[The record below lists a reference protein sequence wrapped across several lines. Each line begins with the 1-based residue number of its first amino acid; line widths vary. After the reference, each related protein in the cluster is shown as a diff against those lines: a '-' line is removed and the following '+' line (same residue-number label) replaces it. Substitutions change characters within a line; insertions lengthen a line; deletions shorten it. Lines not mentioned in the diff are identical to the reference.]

1 MPTRADLKNSFS
13 NRLYICKQSFIRIDV
28 AYLRNIRIIGNATRS
43 RNMRMGLFMFMIST
57 GILSA
62 MISGNGGTMSPAYSE
77 TGKVCAL
84 TFDDG
89 PDTDLTPRVLDR
101 LEKHGIVATFFVIGG
116 LINDN
121 TGKIIIRAARSG
133 CEIQNHSWGYESMS
147 AMSCEEI
154 RESVEK
160 TSAEIQKYSG
170 KAPIFFRPPNLAVS
184 DTMYETIDLTF
195 AGGVVA
201 HDWAGCNTSA
211 EDRAKEILGG
221 VRDGAIILLH
231 DVQPQPHPTPEALDI
246 IIPELKKRG
255 YRFVTISELFKL
267 KGIKLK
273 PHEKKLWTVVE

>member
-1 MPTRADLKNSFS
+1 
-13 NRLYICKQSFIRIDV
+13 
-28 AYLRNIRIIGNATRS
+28 
-43 RNMRMGLFMFMIST
+43 MRRGLLIFMISAGIT
-57 GILSA
+57 GA
-62 MISGNGGTMSPAYSE
+62 MISDNRETLSPAYSG
-77 TGKVCAL
+77 TGRICAL

-89 PDTDLTPRVLDR
+89 PDEDLTPRVLDR

-121 TGKIIIRAARSG
+121 TGKIITRAARSG

-147 AMSCEEI
+147 AMSGEEI
-154 RESVEK
+154 RESVKK

-170 KAPIFFRPPNLAVS
+170 KAPSFFRPPNLAVS
-184 DTMYETIDLTF
+184 DTMYETIDLVF
-195 AGGVVA
+195 AGGLVA

-255 YRFVTISELFKL
+255 YRFVTISELFEL
-267 KGIKLK
+267 KGIKPK
-273 PHEKKLWTVVE
+273 PHEKKLWTFAE

>member
-1 MPTRADLKNSFS
+1 MRTT
-13 NRLYICKQSFIRIDV
+13 IKQGT
-28 AYLRNIRIIGNATRS
+28 IIFMLSTCIIFAHAPDN
-43 RNMRMGLFMFMIST
+43 GLS
-57 GILSA
+57 GLSA
-62 MISGNGGTMSPAYSE
+62 RPAPE
-77 TGKVCAL
+77 KFCAL

-89 PDTDLTPRVLDR
+89 PDEDLTPLVLDK

-121 TGKIIIRAARSG
+121 TGKIITRAARSG
-133 CEIQNHSWGYESMS
+133 CDIQNHSWGYGSMS

-154 RESVEK
+154 RESAEK
-160 TSAEIQKYSG
+160 TSAMIQKYSG

-184 DTMYETIDLTF
+184 DIMYETIDLAF

-211 EDRAKEILGG
+211 EDRAKEVLGG
-221 VRDGAIILLH
+221 IRDGAIILLH

-255 YRFVTISELFKL
+255 YRFVTISDLFKL
-267 KGIKLK
+267 KGIKPQ